1 MLWRIEAVISTAGN
15 NEEYVGKKLGEAFL
29 GRPLK
34 RMVVTFEE
42 DISYEEMTRM
52 TVSLANKEF
61 VDKLRAV
68 MGSEHAIVVHSIRM
82 SRNFQH

>member
-15 NEEYVGKKLGEAFL
+15 NEEYVGQKLGETLL

-42 DISYEEMTRM
+42 EISHEEMSRL

-61 VDKLRAV
+61 VDKLRSL
-68 MGSEHAIVVHSIRM
+68 MGSKHAIVVHSIRM
-82 SRNFQH
+82 TRNFQH